1 VSARVLAAAL
11 LLGAAGLWLAVT
23 LPALRERDSA
33 YVEFAQVR
41 QQREQLRSQ
50 LAASEARSAALRS
63 PEAGAAA
70 VRAVRASLLRA
81 SSGLGVADV
90 QIATSGSGGRPGA
103 SGQLSA
109 EGRMAEVVTLA
120 DRLARRDSGVRVE
133 HVHFAASGGGSSRMR
148 VDLDCA
154 TGSAGP

>member
-1 VSARVLAAAL
+1 VSVRVLAAAL

-23 LPALRERDSA
+23 LPALRERDA
-33 YVEFAQVR
+33 GYAEFARAREQR
-41 QQREQLRSQ
+41 QQLRFR
-50 LAASEARSAALRS
+50 LETSEARSAAGRS

-81 SSGLGVADV
+81 SSGLGVADL
-90 QIATSGSGGRPGA
+90 QIAASEGGSRAGA

-120 DRLARRDSGVRVE
+120 DRLARPDSGVRVE
-133 HVHFAASGGGSSRMR
+133 HVRFAAGHGGSSRMR
-148 VDLDCA
+148 VDLGCA
-154 TGSAGP
+154 TGSAPP

>member
-1 VSARVLAAAL
+1 MRARVLAAAL
-11 LLGAAGLWLAVT
+11 LLAAAGLWLAIT
-23 LPALRERDSA
+23 LPALRERDAA
-33 YVEFAQVR
+33 YAEFAQAR

-50 LAASEARSAALRS
+50 LAASEARRAAFRS

-81 SSGLGVADV
+81 SSGLAVADV
-90 QIATSGSGGRPGA
+90 QIATSGGGGRPGA

-133 HVHFAASGGGSSRMR
+133 HVHFAASGGGASRMR

-154 TGSAGP
+154 TGSASP